1 MAQNYSK
8 CFIQPNISSPKFGIL
23 SHFLPY
29 FYFTNPFI
37 DGILWGVFM
46 DKCHKVRQTL
56 LLCSILVEFCVDFL
70 VFVKIFIEIE
80 RIITH
85 ILTNILILPNSNPD
99 SNPTTINSTTITIH
113 GYYPLPDTNSNQLP
127 FQTRILSSTFALL
140 FICQVN
146 PLYLKYHF
154 NSHPLLLL
162 AFL

>member
-1 MAQNYSK
+1 MGY
-8 CFIQPNISSPKFGIL
+8 
-23 SHFLPY
+23 Y
-29 FYFTNPFI
+29 
-37 DGILWGVFM
+37 GVFLWISAI
-46 DKCHKVRQTL
+46 KFAKRYCYVQFWL
-56 LLCSILVEFCVDFL
+56 NFVWIFL